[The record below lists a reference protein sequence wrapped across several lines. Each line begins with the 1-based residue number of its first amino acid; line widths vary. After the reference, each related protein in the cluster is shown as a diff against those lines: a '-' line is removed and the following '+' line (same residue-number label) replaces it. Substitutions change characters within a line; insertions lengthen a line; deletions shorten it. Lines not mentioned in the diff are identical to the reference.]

1 MHGRQEVDLTEV
13 MIKNALKS
21 RQEGEGDVRNVDS
34 NVRVYNVCVY
44 LKARRMD
51 FDDQIKQMDILISI

>member
-21 RQEGEGDVRNVDS
+21 RQEGEGDIRNVDS
-34 NVRVYNVCVY
+34 NVCVYNVCVY

-51 FDDQIKQMDILISI
+51 FDDQIKQMDLWISI